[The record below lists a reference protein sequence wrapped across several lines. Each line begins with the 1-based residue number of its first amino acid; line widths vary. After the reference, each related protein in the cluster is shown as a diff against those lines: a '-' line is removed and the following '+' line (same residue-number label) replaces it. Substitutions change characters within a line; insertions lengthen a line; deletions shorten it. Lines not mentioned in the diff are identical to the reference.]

1 MKEGVAIG
9 GLALALALATAGC
22 GGDAA
27 PSRAE
32 FVEDANAICVKQRD
46 ELDAK
51 REEDPGPLNKAE
63 AVKNAREET
72 LPSYQQRVDEFRKL
86 RPPKGD
92 ENIVKTI
99 IDAEQKGVDES
110 KADLGLLLGRAAFV
124 RANEVERPYGVTEC
138 GSNL

>member
-9 GLALALALATAGC
+9 GLALALVLATAGC
-22 GGDAA
+22 GGDDA

-51 REEDPGPLNKAE
+51 RKEDLASRPGPLSKAE

-72 LPSYQQRVDEFRKL
+72 LPSYQQRVDELRKL
-86 RPPKGD
+86 RPP
-92 ENIVKTI
+92 
-99 IDAEQKGVDES
+99 
-110 KADLGLLLGRAAFV
+110 RATRPSSTLSR
-124 RANEVERPYGVTEC
+124 RASTSRKPT
-138 GSNL
+138 